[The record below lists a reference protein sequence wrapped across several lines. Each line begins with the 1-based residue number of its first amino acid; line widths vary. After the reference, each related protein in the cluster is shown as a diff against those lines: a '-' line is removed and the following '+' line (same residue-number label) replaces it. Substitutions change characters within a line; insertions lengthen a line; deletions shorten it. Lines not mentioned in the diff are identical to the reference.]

1 MFKRFREMIIESVTC
16 EMPELN
22 CYMLPKM
29 KRRKISSDSGSK
41 LKDNQTVMNGRV
53 WTWET
58 PKESGTGQA
67 VFEGEASGT
76 ILGTKFKNVLD
87 KFDLTVLGERF
98 GVDDRGF
105 VKCDEAQAV
114 QIKTM
119 RFIEGK
125 SIDDI
130 VREKTY
136 GGKVQ
141 AGWSRSNVAKFS
153 GCFSDAAILR
163 EEYEAQNSTK
173 PV

>member
-1 MFKRFREMIIESVTC
+1 MFARIRKFILESVTGDL
-16 EMPELN
+16 PELDS
-22 CYMLPKM
+22 YALPKM
-29 KRRKISSDSGSK
+29 RKRKIASDSGSR
-41 LKDNQTVMNGRV
+41 LKDNQTVIAGRV

-67 VFEGEASGT
+67 VFEGEASGSVM
-76 ILGTKFKNVLD
+76 GTKYKNVLD
-87 KFDLTVLGERF
+87 RFDLTVLGERF
-98 GVDDRGF
+98 GIDDKGF

-125 SIDDI
+125 SIDDV
-130 VREKTY
+130 VREKTV

-153 GCFSDAAILR
+153 GCFTDAAILR
-163 EEYEAQNSTK
+163 DEAEASK
-173 PV
+173 